1 MSNWIIRC
9 ANPRCRHVCDDRD
22 WILKPKE
29 NPTAI
34 DIQLCTRDAHCPK
47 CDCTSYYKAKL
58 REIKQ
63 AGLSPSPVA

>member
-29 NPTAI
+29 NPTEA
-34 DIQLCTRDAHCPK
+34 DIQLRTREAHCPK
-47 CDCTSYYKAKL
+47 CDCKSYYKAKPH
-58 REIKQ
+58 EIEK
-63 AGLSPSPVA
+63 AGLSPALA